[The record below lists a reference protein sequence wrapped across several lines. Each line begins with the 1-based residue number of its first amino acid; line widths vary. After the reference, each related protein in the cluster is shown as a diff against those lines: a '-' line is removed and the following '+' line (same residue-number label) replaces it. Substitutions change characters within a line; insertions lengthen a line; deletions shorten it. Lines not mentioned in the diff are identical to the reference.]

1 MADQYGYTAQLLEG
15 LFSGDKGQLRQQRQ
29 QMQLSQLQQMQQ
41 QRESEMQIQAQM
53 MENQALLYEQAKKD
67 VVRDKDKEYLR
78 DMLNKGITY
87 MQNEIDQKY
96 NGNALRWYQD
106 VGFKQMIQY
115 KNEIKN
121 GKWAQQVEANAQ
133 AMTKFRD
140 AMQNE
145 ETAALINP
153 RTVKNF
159 QEYFVDETVNTF
171 EWDGLL
177 SEIDSPDLSKQ
188 DQNYITNPDAII
200 DVGNNAAK
208 LAQNY
213 LRTYP
218 EKGQE
223 IQKLLGLQEY
233 SEVVSYVANDRDLL
247 RSYVLDK
254 YSPMLN
260 KRGEQKVDFDSA
272 AEFISLHKTATKNVP
287 VGRFDFDFAE
297 EHFNSL
303 SEDWNSSAFG
313 YNEGV
318 RAWGGDYVNGPSRPN
333 LSYQIFNPESEAV
346 MDNIVFKGS
355 GRGIVQ
361 QPFVSDET
369 GGTTKREGSDRFEGR
384 KIVQGIQMDNGRV
397 YKSTGE
403 LITSDMI
410 QTEGSW
416 MNFMEQTFD
425 LLPKYY
431 QQGLRHEGYFQALKY
446 VAPDGTKQIVQQ
458 FEDKES
464 GKAIEYNEKFGGQ
477 KPQVITVVA
486 LTDPDTVSDD
496 YFLYEV
502 KPDRAF
508 YAQMNK
514 AYADLDAQ
522 YSEVTGDVLDAKT
535 KASMEIAKGKERA
548 NSAKALGTIYAD
560 CDPEKAPQTF
570 DYIATRYL
578 PSITTSLDGLGAPKK
593 MIPYVLAEMLVKTSN
608 RIDLM
613 EQESPQLSKEEFN
626 DRKNNLFNNTMLN
639 ALQSYPTTIQAPY
652 SSTYKEMVKTGN
664 VTGYLNTLT
673 EDIRK
678 EVVRQARLIRNAGN
692 F

>member
-41 QRESEMQIQAQM
+41 QRESEMKIQAQM
-53 MENQALLYEQAKKD
+53 MENQSLLYEQAKKD

-87 MQNEIDQKY
+87 MQSEIDQKY

-121 GKWAQQVEANAQ
+121 GKWAQQVESNAQ

-145 ETAALINP
+145 DTAALINP

-177 SEIDSPDLSKQ
+177 SEIDGPDLSKQ

-272 AEFISLHKTATKNVP
+272 AEFITLNKTGTANVP
-287 VGRFDFDFAE
+287 VGRDFDFAE
-297 EHFNSL
+297 QHLNSVGEGW
-303 SEDWNSSAFG
+303 SSSAFG

-333 LSYQIFNPESEAV
+333 LSYQLFNPESEAV
-346 MDNIVFKGS
+346 MDNLVFKGS
-355 GRGIVQ
+355 GRGVVQ
-361 QPFVSDET
+361 QPFVTDEK
-369 GGTTKREGSDRFEGR
+369 GGTTKREGSDAFEGR
-384 KIVQGIQMDNGRV
+384 KVVQGIQMDNGRV

-416 MNFMEQTFD
+416 MNFMERTFD
-425 LLPKYY
+425 MLPKYY
-431 QQGLRHEGYFQALKY
+431 QEGLRHEGYFQALKY
-446 VAPDGTKQIVQQ
+446 IGPDGTPQIVQQ
-458 FEDKES
+458 FEDKEGS
-464 GKAIEYNEKFGGQ
+464 KAKDYNELYGNQ
-477 KPQVITVVA
+477 KPEVVTVVA
-486 LTDPDTVSDD
+486 LTDPELFND

-508 YAQMNK
+508 YAQMNQ
-514 AYADLDAQ
+514 AYADIDKE

-535 KASMEIAKGKERA
+535 KAAMDVAKGKERA

-560 CDPEKAPQTF
+560 GDPEKAPQTF
-570 DYIATRYL
+570 DYIATTYL
-578 PSITTSLDGLGAPKK
+578 PSVTTSLDGLGAPKK
-593 MIPYVLAEMLVKTSN
+593 MIPYVLAEMLVKSSN

-613 EQESPQLSKEEFN
+613 EQQSPELSKDEFN
-626 DRKNNLFNNTMLN
+626 NMKDNLFNNTMID
-639 ALQSYPTTIQAPY
+639 ALKSYPTTIQAPY
-652 SSTYKEMVKTGN
+652 SSTYKEMVRTGN